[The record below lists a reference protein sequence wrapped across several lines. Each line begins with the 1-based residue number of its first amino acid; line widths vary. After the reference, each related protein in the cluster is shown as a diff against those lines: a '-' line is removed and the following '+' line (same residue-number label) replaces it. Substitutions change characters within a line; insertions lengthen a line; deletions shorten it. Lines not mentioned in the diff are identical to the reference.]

1 MLNHFIGGGQVFLHK
16 VRMLRQVVG
25 TTIFVSLLAGFLLGW
40 SFDSNKNTKL
50 DVDGAVTYAK
60 AKLALTVHPALS
72 AISIKKAPANVDAYC
87 EGRLWKKRMLASS
100 IISSPRFKTAWENA
114 LSTLYSLIIKSLG
127 FGSLAGGVVFLWWS
141 KFGRDLKLDK
151 KNEGSGVVL
160 TTKEVNSKLKRMN
173 LRSDFYIGK
182 MPLVKD
188 SEVMHFLVTGSTG
201 SGKTNLIHNLLPQVE
216 QKKQPA
222 IIIDQTGEMIA
233 RYYDPKRGD
242 IIFSPFD
249 ERSSTWDFWADCS
262 KLRHLEKFA
271 DTLIGF
277 NNSKNNR
284 NAADFWEEAS
294 RSIFVAITSYL
305 IKRKQYSIEKLRE
318 VICRSDH
325 EELRKILCD
334 TDCLQYFTK
343 DNAKAASSIMSVLMA
358 NIKPLRFLRDK
369 RDTASFSL
377 QDYISKVDQGFSGW
391 LFLAAESST
400 RELTIPLN
408 AALSELAI
416 ANLMRYDAPKNRR
429 IWFIMDE
436 LAAFGRFPSLAKL
449 MQEGR
454 KYGTCVIAGL
464 QSSSQLFAH
473 YGQGEASNLF
483 ALFKTKF
490 AFSSDD
496 PMMGKLYSAICGQ
509 ESVTR
514 QQKNTSFGANTL
526 RDGISYNE
534 QLQEKPLVKLD
545 DFANLR
551 IGECYTLLPLPEV
564 RVSKMQ
570 TPQITRKDKNLGFIE
585 AKELE
590 HHENLSYDLQAQETP
605 ATGNEH
611 TDIIDTDSNINPAVC
626 NPNELSVKFAE
637 ADTQVK
643 QNSVE
648 LQKNTKNR
656 QKNITDQGEMELVE
670 HEI

>member
-1 MLNHFIGGGQVFLHK
+1 LVY
-16 VRMLRQVVG
+16 RR
-25 TTIFVSLLAGFLLGW
+25 
-40 SFDSNKNTKL
+40 
-50 DVDGAVTYAK
+50 
-60 AKLALTVHPALS
+60 
-72 AISIKKAPANVDAYC
+72 
-87 EGRLWKKRMLASS
+87 
-100 IISSPRFKTAWENA
+100 
-114 LSTLYSLIIKSLG
+114 G
-127 FGSLAGGVVFLWWS
+127 FG
-141 KFGRDLKLDK
+141 
-151 KNEGSGVVL
+151 
-160 TTKEVNSKLKRMN
+160 
-173 LRSDFYIGK
+173 LRT
-182 MPLVKD
+182 P
-188 SEVMHFLVTGSTG
+188 
-201 SGKTNLIHNLLPQVE
+201 
-216 QKKQPA
+216 
-222 IIIDQTGEMIA
+222 
-233 RYYDPKRGD
+233 
-242 IIFSPFD
+242 
-249 ERSSTWDFWADCS
+249 
-262 KLRHLEKFA
+262 
-271 DTLIGF
+271 
-277 NNSKNNR
+277 
-284 NAADFWEEAS
+284 
-294 RSIFVAITSYL
+294 SYL
-305 IKRKQYSIEKLRE
+305 IKREQYSIEKLRE

-325 EELRKILCD
+325 EELRKILSD

-377 QDYISKVDQGFSGW
+377 QDYISKVDQGFSGF

-496 PMMGKLYSAICGQ
+496 PMMGKLYSSICGQ

-585 AKELE
+585 AKEPEEIIEFSNPSLLE
-590 HHENLSYDLQAQETP
+590 QDSEYAGSDDLYADDQNSNMDNNLSPNVDETFASQKDQQKIRKYAVKDLQLENKNAE
-605 ATGNEH
+605 
-611 TDIIDTDSNINPAVC
+611 IDEK
-626 NPNELSVKFAE
+626 EL
-637 ADTQVK
+637 
-643 QNSVE
+643 
-648 LQKNTKNR
+648 
-656 QKNITDQGEMELVE
+656 
-670 HEI
+670 